1 MFADTYVAVH
11 LYEVGIPTSDREA
24 SLLRAASR
32 KTGMRMEH
40 PDFLCAYLPRT
51 WPCTASSFKR
61 ERGRIVS
68 TRGGACAAATAGML
82 WLPES
87 AYVVGSGSRQAEIDY
102 IGDLHSGGKAIR
114 TAGCQRQLRAR
125 RGFAQKPCQPLVAC
139 GCNPAGRQLQTGRVT
154 EPRDGS
160 PEPPKQLSPLG
171 PYQAV
176 LSCRRAAVS

>member
-1 MFADTYVAVH
+1 MPRNKFWDRLRMFADTYVAVH

-87 AYVVGSGSRQAEIDY
+87 AYVVGSGSRQAEID
-102 IGDLHSGGKAIR
+102 HATTTSGIFIAVANR
-114 TAGCQRQLRAR
+114 
-125 RGFAQKPCQPLVAC
+125 FAQQDASVNCAPGAVLRRNHASPSWRV
-139 GCNPAGRQLQTGRVT
+139 GVTPPVDNSRQAVSRSHATGR
-154 EPRDGS
+154 
-160 PEPPKQLSPLG
+160 LN
-171 PYQAV
+171 
-176 LSCRRAAVS
+176 RRSN